1 MKNITSSS
9 TCGTGLLQ
17 LQNNL
22 SNSELDVAVVG
33 KPEAGA
39 LFTPFLYLPTL
50 YNLSLSLLHT
60 HSHTVYCLLD
70 SCSLN
75 YKEIR
80 MRWLSIYINVIVTD
94 KRADKRVQHLNI
106 YLHIENTYINLQIQ
120 KYDVNRHT

>member
-39 LFTPFLYLPTL
+39 LFTPS
-50 YNLSLSLLHT
+50 LSLSFYLSTLHNLTLTLFTLTLLITKQYAHA
-60 HSHTVYCLLD
+60 LA
-70 SCSLN
+70 
-75 YKEIR
+75 
-80 MRWLSIYINVIVTD
+80 LSICQPSIVTD
-94 KRADKRVQHLNI
+94 KRAVKRAQHLYI
-106 YLHIENTYINLQIQ
+106 YLHIENTYI
-120 KYDVNRHT
+120 Y